1 MRLADA
7 IARFENHRQRAY
19 QLNAQDI
26 SDYFIFTALAMECFR
41 AINSLIEIG
50 QAVIAR
56 GKMVVPDTY
65 RQVFEALGQHQII
78 PPDAADAGK
87 RLVYLRNLIAHEYH
101 MISEEE
107 LREAVVLL
115 SQMDA
120 LLEVAK
126 QEARG

>member
-26 SDYFIFTALAMECFR
+26 SDYFIFTALAMECFQ

-65 RQVFEALGQHQII
+65 RQVFEVLGQHQII
-78 PPDAADAGK
+78 PPEAAEAGK
-87 RLVYLRNLIAHEYH
+87 RLVYVRNLIAHE
-101 MISEEE
+101 MITEEE
-107 LREAVVLL
+107 LLEAIVLL
-115 SQMDA
+115 SHMDT
-120 LLEVAK
+120 LSEVAK

>member
-7 IARFENHRQRAY
+7 ITRSESHRQRAY

-26 SDYFIFTALAMECFR
+26 SEYFIFTALAMECFR

-65 RQVFEALGQHQII
+65 RQVFEVLGQHQII
-78 PPDAADAGK
+78 LLEAADAGK
-87 RLVYLRNLIAHEYH
+87 RLVFLRNLIAHEDH

-107 LREAVVLL
+107 LREAVALL

-120 LLEVAK
+120 LLEIAK